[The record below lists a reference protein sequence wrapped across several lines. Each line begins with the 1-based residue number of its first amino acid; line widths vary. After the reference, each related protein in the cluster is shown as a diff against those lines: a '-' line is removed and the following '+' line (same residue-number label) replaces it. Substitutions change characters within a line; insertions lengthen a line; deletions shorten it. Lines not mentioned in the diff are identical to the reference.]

1 MRSVVRNEQSYYEDL
16 MTYSRENLM
25 LYPYHLSDVIVK
37 GLRITPFQFY
47 ISTIIH
53 VMESDKSYDSIPNF
67 TAVDCKYKLFY
78 VCNTVMPVTQL
89 FFLMSY
95 MNNITKNVEKY

>member
-1 MRSVVRNEQSYYEDL
+1 MCFTVIGIIVKSVIKNEQSYYEEL
-16 MTYSRENLM
+16 MAYSRENLM

-67 TAVDCKYKLFY
+67 TAVDCMCIINIVFI
-78 VCNTVMPVTQL
+78 
-89 FFLMSY
+89 FLV
-95 MNNITKNVEKY
+95 NNWY

>member
-1 MRSVVRNEQSYYEDL
+1 MRTVVRNEQNYYEDL

-47 ISTIIH
+47 ISLIIH

-67 TAVDCKYKLFY
+67 TAVDCIY
-78 VCNTVMPVTQL
+78 
-89 FFLMSY
+89 
-95 MNNITKNVEKY
+95 I

>member
-1 MRSVVRNEQSYYEDL
+1 VRTVVRNEQNYYEDL
-16 MTYSRENLM
+16 MAYSRENLM

-47 ISTIIH
+47 ISIIIH

-67 TAVDCKYKLFY
+67 TAVDCIY
-78 VCNTVMPVTQL
+78 
-89 FFLMSY
+89 
-95 MNNITKNVEKY
+95 I

>member
-1 MRSVVRNEQSYYEDL
+1 

-47 ISTIIH
+47 TLLIIH

-67 TAVDCKYKLFY
+67 TAVDCK
-78 VCNTVMPVTQL
+78 
-89 FFLMSY
+89 
-95 MNNITKNVEKY
+95 

>member
-1 MRSVVRNEQSYYEDL
+1 MRTVVRNEQNYYEDL

-47 ISTIIH
+47 ISLIIH

-67 TAVDCKYKLFY
+67 TAVDCIY
-78 VCNTVMPVTQL
+78 T
-89 FFLMSY
+89 
-95 MNNITKNVEKY
+95 

>member
-1 MRSVVRNEQSYYEDL
+1 

-25 LYPYHLSDVIVK
+25 LYPYHLSDVVVK

-47 ISTIIH
+47 ISIIIH

-67 TAVDCKYKLFY
+67 TAVDCE
-78 VCNTVMPVTQL
+78 
-89 FFLMSY
+89 FLPSKIFVLKIIY
-95 MNNITKNVEKY
+95 LIRLNIVL

>member
-1 MRSVVRNEQSYYEDL
+1 VRTVVRNEQNYYEDL

-47 ISTIIH
+47 ISLIIH

-67 TAVDCKYKLFY
+67 TAVDCIY
-78 VCNTVMPVTQL
+78 T
-89 FFLMSY
+89 
-95 MNNITKNVEKY
+95 

>member
-1 MRSVVRNEQSYYEDL
+1 MVLVCFKCYFILVKTVVRNEQNYYEDL

-67 TAVDCKYKLFY
+67 TAVDCIY
-78 VCNTVMPVTQL
+78 
-89 FFLMSY
+89 
-95 MNNITKNVEKY
+95 I

>member
-1 MRSVVRNEQSYYEDL
+1 VRSVVRNEQNYYEDL

-78 VCNTVMPVTQL
+78 YCYTVMSVA
-89 FFLMSY
+89 
-95 MNNITKNVEKY
+95 

>member
-1 MRSVVRNEQSYYEDL
+1 MKSVIKNEQSYYEDL

-67 TAVDCKYKLFY
+67 TAVDCNYLSDEQFLLKDYFKHSI
-78 VCNTVMPVTQL
+78 NTKD
-89 FFLMSY
+89 
-95 MNNITKNVEKY
+95 I

>member
-1 MRSVVRNEQSYYEDL
+1 

-25 LYPYHLSDVIVK
+25 LYPYHLSDVVVK

-47 ISTIIH
+47 VSTIIH

-67 TAVDCKYKLFY
+67 TAVDCE
-78 VCNTVMPVTQL
+78 
-89 FFLMSY
+89 FLPSKIFVLKIIY
-95 MNNITKNVEKY
+95 LIRLNIIV

>member
-1 MRSVVRNEQSYYEDL
+1 
-16 MTYSRENLM
+16 M

-47 ISTIIH
+47 ISQIIH

-67 TAVDCKYKLFY
+67 TAVDCIYKLNLTELNYIHFILTY
-78 VCNTVMPVTQL
+78 SFLCLNTL
-89 FFLMSY
+89 NYYL
-95 MNNITKNVEKY
+95 